1 MELSGNKAK
10 LRLMTSDDAVEL
22 YNVVQKNPTLWTYM
36 VRRMNSFEDMQIL
49 VAEALT
55 NLENKTEL
63 PFVVID
69 QDSNNI
75 IGSTRLYDISY
86 ERLTV
91 ELGSTFY
98 DKSAQKTSINTECK
112 YLLLK
117 LAFEDLHMIRV
128 QIKTDAKNIKAQK
141 VIERIGAI
149 KEGILRNERILHNG
163 RIRDAV
169 VYSITSNDWTLVKS
183 ELENLLAK
191 TYIKTN

>member
-10 LRLMTSDDAVEL
+10 LRLMTSNDALEL
-22 YNVVQKNPTLWTYM
+22 YSIVQKNPNLWTYM
-36 VRRMNSFEDMQIL
+36 VRRMNSLEDMQTL
-49 VAEALT
+49 VAEALI

-69 QDSNNI
+69 QVSNSI
-75 IGSTRLYDISY
+75 IGSTRLYNISY

-128 QIKTDAKNIKAQK
+128 QIKTDAKNIQAQRA
-141 VIERIGAI
+141 IERIGAI
-149 KEGILRNERILHNG
+149 KEGTLRNERILHNG

-169 VYSITSNDWTLVKS
+169 VYSITSDDWIVVKS
-183 ELENLLAK
+183 ELEKSISKNVH
-191 TYIKTN
+191 

>member
-1 MELSGNKAK
+1 MELRGNKAK
-10 LRLMTSDDAVEL
+10 LRLMTSDDAIEL
-22 YNVVQKNPTLWTYM
+22 YNIVQKNPNLWTYM
-36 VRRMNSFEDMQIL
+36 VRRMDSFEDMQTL

-55 NLENKTEL
+55 NLNNKTEL

-128 QIKTDAKNIKAQK
+128 QIKTDAKNLQAQRAL
-141 VIERIGAI
+141 ERIGAI

-169 VYSITSNDWTLVKS
+169 VYSITSNDWTLIKS
-183 ELENLLAK
+183 ELENLLVKPYVK
-191 TYIKTN
+191 TH

>member
-10 LRLMTSDDAVEL
+10 LRLMTSNDVVEL
-22 YNVVQKNPTLWTYM
+22 YNIVQKNPTLWTYM
-36 VRRMNSFEDMQIL
+36 VRRMNSFEDMQTL

-55 NLENKTEL
+55 NLEKKTEL

-69 QDSNNI
+69 QDSNSI

-128 QIKTDAKNIKAQK
+128 QIKTDVKNIQAQK
-141 VIERIGAI
+141 ALERIGAI
-149 KEGILRNERILHNG
+149 KEGVLRNERILHNG

-169 VYSITSNDWTLVKS
+169 VYSITNNDWTLVKGK
-183 ELENLLAK
+183 LEKLLARSYNK
-191 TYIKTN
+191 TH